1 MKKNALRNILLAV
14 SILGLITACPSCATA
29 KDTEKGAAESVSTTD
44 VDGKGPTGLPNGMI
58 DRPQIWIDGTLYYY
72 HFDGEIYLLPEDFEK
87 IGTILEVNDFTVPD
101 KDFCAASGG
110 LGLTSG
116 QEIWAS
122 EDHPDQVY
130 IQCSDDGFYPFL
142 QDA

>member
-1 MKKNALRNILLAV
+1 MKKNALRNILLSV

-72 HFDGEIYLLPEDFEK
+72 HFDGEIYLLPED
-87 IGTILEVNDFTVPD
+87 
-101 KDFCAASGG
+101 
-110 LGLTSG
+110 
-116 QEIWAS
+116 
-122 EDHPDQVY
+122 HPDRVY
-130 IQCSDDGFYPFL
+130 IQCSDDGILSILTGCVTLICARRCWSYL
-142 QDA
+142 CY